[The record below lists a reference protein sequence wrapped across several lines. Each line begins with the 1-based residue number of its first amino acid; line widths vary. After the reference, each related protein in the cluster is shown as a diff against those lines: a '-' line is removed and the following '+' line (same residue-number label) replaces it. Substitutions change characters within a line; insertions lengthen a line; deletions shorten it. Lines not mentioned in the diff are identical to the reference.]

1 VVLLVAPWLEG
12 CGILAQSIAGWDEVV
27 EVDAP
32 DVAHLTVQTVPIG
45 AQVCR
50 EDAAGACAAEG
61 VGPWADELPVQV
73 HFQRRERRFGWLLL
87 GMVAD
92 FAAVGTVIGVADAR
106 GDCQSGTCLGLVVGS
121 AVGLMLAT
129 MVDMGAFIFGVAL
142 EPPQV
147 VGEVRVV
154 APAAV
159 TYSARRPGYLPARE
173 RLQVDLQ
180 GVVRLSLEP
189 EAAEV
194 PIAVGFD
201 RAAAVV
207 AVLPLGGDAPEALR
221 AAAQDRLRIKLV
233 GSGLRTRGSGPH
245 HRGGPRRHLP
255 GPALRPRGGP
265 GPGRLAPPAGPA
277 GRGGGL
283 PAPGGAGGPHHRGGG
298 GGRLVRGDLPRR
310 PGPRRAPGHRG
321 GAALPLTFSAPRSAW
336 RRRRG

>member
-1 VVLLVAPWLEG
+1 MLSRWLVVLLVAPWLEG

-61 VGPWADELPVQV
+61 VGPWADEVPVQV

-233 GSGLRTRGSGPH
+233 GSGLRTADRGLTTAAARDATCPAPPCDLEVGRALAAS
-245 HRGGPRRHLP
+245 HLLRAQLDAGEACLLRVELVDLTTEAVVGAAWSEGTCLDAP
-255 GPALRPRGGP
+255 GLDALLATAV
-265 GPGRLAPPAGPA
+265 GRLFP
-277 GRGGGL
+277 
-283 PAPGGAGGPHHRGGG
+283 
-298 GGRLVRGDLPRR
+298 
-310 PGPRRAPGHRG
+310 
-321 GAALPLTFSAPRSAW
+321 
-336 RRRRG
+336 